1 MNEGT
6 PTHAPSA
13 ARRELLLSAFQDA
26 EGTIRATDT
35 KASIGLVVNGFLF
48 AGLLGV
54 LSQLAWFEDADGCFR
69 SVTIALSAGTG
80 VIFFTSVVQLLRC
93 VIPAPRSVLP
103 HTPQPCVFFLEGSA
117 SRIGARP
124 ANMPDLNEVRGRI
137 LQLDE
142 AGIEDE
148 LAAELLKVSAIRIR
162 KVALAQS
169 GFELLGLE
177 VLSSLIL
184 LAALAINR
192 L

>member
-1 MNEGT
+1 MSNGT
-6 PTHAPSA
+6 SPHAPSA
-13 ARRELLLSAFQDA
+13 ARRELLLAAFQDA

-35 KASIGLVVNGFLF
+35 KASIGLVVHGFLF

-54 LSQLAWFEDADGCFR
+54 LSQLSWFADAESCFR
-69 SVTIALSAGTG
+69 ALIIALTTGTG
-80 VIFFTSVVQLLRC
+80 LVFFTSVVQLLRC
-93 VIPAPRSVLP
+93 VVPAPRSVIP
-103 HTPQPCVFFLEGSA
+103 PTPQPCVFFLEGDA
-117 SRIGARP
+117 SPISARP
-124 ANMPDLNEVRGRI
+124 DNMPDLSEVRRRV

-142 AGIEDE
+142 GGVEDE

-177 VLSSLIL
+177 IL
-184 LAALAINR
+184 LSLALLAVLAIDR